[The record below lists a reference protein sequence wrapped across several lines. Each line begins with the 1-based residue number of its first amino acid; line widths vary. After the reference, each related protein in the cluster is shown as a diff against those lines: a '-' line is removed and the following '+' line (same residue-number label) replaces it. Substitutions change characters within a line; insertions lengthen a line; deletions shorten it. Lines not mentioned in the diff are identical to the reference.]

1 MFKIFTLAAG
11 LFFASQQVFPI
22 NAVVYNG
29 TGTSAENKLI
39 AMTIAGIVNREAPR
53 LYLLNV
59 YETWSYNQTDEQW
72 RAIYEEDGGVAF
84 TEIADINELVQYFID
99 DLNGAITYDP
109 SLTYGNFQGQNFRWQ
124 AELAML
130 LGGLTDCIPLP
141 YNNQGIDINRPDS
154 IEVPDYFHGAPA
166 IIVSARLEGSNHAW
180 NDPDLSQEERYFL
193 ALDWALEHL
202 LPRTNPEKFYLRE
215 ITDWAVHQRMF
226 QLNLAGTETLNFY
239 SLSDEK
245 AEKIEQ
251 VMSYLLEH
259 NPDNVFHVYG
269 WMRPEPL
276 VQWISAWGGSFH
288 ETLLSNLSWHNVF
301 PAETDFD
308 YSRAAVA
315 EAGLRTLEDKHYVI
329 FIASEGDAGNWVTGF
344 QAGAWHS
351 ATRGEVPVGW
361 GFNLHMFEQFPF
373 LAQYYYRTATP
384 MDGFISV
391 TNPLGYAYADM
402 FPENILP
409 DAINRSTEL
418 LNQFD
423 IPTVYAYKHYN
434 GAGVSTFRGIEISN
448 NYDFHKLGHFAEAT
462 GTDLTFLFD
471 PALQTQKL
479 YTDFGGFLYNH
490 VDDNTF
496 YANVTDLASAAYRI
510 TDRLKNKP
518 TPSFLLAGYQRFRQD
533 GFSVG
538 PNNPADITLP
548 RLQTLM
554 NLVLADPEVGQHIEF
569 VTPEAF
575 SELLKQS
582 LESTSVPDTPADDA
596 SRLSVFVNRHGEHY
610 ASIRLP
616 NAKTLQ
622 LQVFDLSG
630 RPVMHESWAMQTHQ
644 EQKRLAVDHLPAGLY
659 VIRASSEGV
668 LLHAKFVK

>member
-1 MFKIFTLAAG
+1 MFTLATCLLFAG
-11 LFFASQQVFPI
+11 HQSLST

-29 TGTSAENKLI
+29 TGIPPENKLI
-39 AMTIAGIVNREAPR
+39 AMTIAGIVNREEPR

-72 RAIYEEDGGVAF
+72 RAIYEEDGGVSF
-84 TEIADINELVQYFID
+84 TEIADINQLVQHFID

-109 SLTYGNFQGQNFRWQ
+109 SLMYGNFQGQSFRWQ
-124 AELAML
+124 GELAML

-154 IEVPDYFHGAPA
+154 IDVPDYFHGEPA
-166 IIVSARLEGSNHAW
+166 ITVSARLEDSNHAW
-180 NDPDLSQEERYFL
+180 NNPSLSQEERYFL
-193 ALDWALEHL
+193 GLDWALEHL
-202 LPRTNPEKFYLRE
+202 LPRTNPGKFYLRE

-226 QLNLAGTETLNFY
+226 QMNLAGTESLNFY

-245 AEKIEQ
+245 ADKIEQ
-251 VMSYLLEH
+251 VMSYLLEQ
-259 NPDNVFHVYG
+259 NPGNIFHVYG

-288 ETLLSNLSWHNVF
+288 ETLLSNLSWHNSF
-301 PAETDFD
+301 PAEEDFD
-308 YSRAAVA
+308 YTRTAVEEA
-315 EAGLRTLEDKHYVI
+315 EALSLEDKHYVI

-351 ATRGEVPVGW
+351 ETRGEVPVGW

-373 LAQYYYRTATP
+373 LAQYYYRTTTP
-384 MDGFISV
+384 RDGFISV

-402 FPENILP
+402 FPESIMP
-409 DAINRSTEL
+409 DAINQSTQL
-418 LNQFD
+418 LNKFD

-434 GAGVSTFRGIEISN
+434 GAGVSTYRGIEISN
-448 NYDFHKLGHFAEAT
+448 NYNFQKLGHFAEAT
-462 GTDLTFLFD
+462 GTDLTLLFD

-479 YTDFGGFLYNH
+479 YTDFGGLLYNH
-490 VDDNTF
+490 VNDNTF

-510 TDRLKNKP
+510 TDRLKNRP

-533 GFSVG
+533 GFGVG

-554 NLVLADPEVGQHIEF
+554 NLVMADPEVGEHVEF

-575 SELLKQS
+575 SVLLRQS
-582 LESTSVPDTPADDA
+582 LESTNVSDTPDANA
-596 SRLSVFVNRHGEHY
+596 SRLSVFANRGGEHFV
-610 ASIRLP
+610 SIELP
-616 NAKTLQ
+616 TAMTLQ
-622 LQVFDLSG
+622 LHVFDFSG
-630 RPVMHESWAMQTHQ
+630 RQVLHESWSVQSQ
-644 EQKRLAVDHLPAGLY
+644 KEQKRLAVDHLPAGMY
-659 VIRASSEGV
+659 VIRAGGEGL